1 MADLFI
7 RLQPGAR
14 HDRVDGW
21 ARDAEGRE
29 VLQIRLRARPVEG
42 EANAALVRFLAE
54 SAGLPK
60 SSVALARGDRS
71 RLKRLTV
78 QGVDDLELR
87 ARLNAVM
94 AER

>member
-1 MADLFI
+1 MADLFV
-7 RLQPGAR
+7 RLQPGTR
-14 HDRVDGW
+14 QDRIDGW
-21 ARDAEGRE
+21 ARDAEGRD

-54 SAGLPK
+54 AAALPK
-60 SSVALARGDRS
+60 SSVVLARGDRS
-71 RLKRLTV
+71 RLKRLTI

-87 ARLNAVM
+87 TRLNAVM

>member
-1 MADLFI
+1 MADLFV

-14 HDRVDGW
+14 QDRIDGW
-21 ARDAEGRE
+21 ARDAEGRD

-54 SAGLPK
+54 AAVLPK
-60 SSVALARGDRS
+60 SSVVLARGDRS
-71 RLKRLTV
+71 RLKRLTI

-87 ARLNAVM
+87 TRLNAVM

>member
-14 HDRVDGW
+14 QDRIDGW

-42 EANAALVRFLAE
+42 EANAALVCFLAE
-54 SAGLPK
+54 AAALPK
-60 SSVALARGDRS
+60 SYVALARGDRS

-78 QGVDDLELR
+78 QGVEDLELR
-87 ARLNAVM
+87 TRLNAVM